1 MGIEHVT
8 CLLNSNLAS
17 QDSCE
22 SICRVT
28 GGAVSSVEYGETE
41 IEVRCSHAD
50 GVFVVIIR
58 GNENRGLRSLVRVS
72 WRSRP
77 GRQ

>member
-22 SICRVT
+22 RVCRVT

-58 GNENRGLRSLVRVS
+58 H
-72 WRSRP
+72 
-77 GRQ
+77 GRI